1 MDKWFFITSVLNREM
16 TSKSILLG
24 LDESSS
30 YLQPY
35 IKFQEVYLIYA
46 STVEISIGIV
56 VLLSVTEES
65 SSREPGVGGRSAPP
79 RR

>member
-1 MDKWFFITSVLNREM
+1 MVFYNFGAKQRNDVKSV
-16 TSKSILLG
+16 LLG
-24 LDESSS
+24 LDESFS

-56 VLLSVTEES
+56 VVLLSAKEES